1 MAAKEHSFDIS
12 AKIEMQELKNALEQ
26 AKKEINNRF
35 DFKDDKTKELH
46 LNEKTKVLSILAIS
60 ENKAKTIK
68 DILDSKL
75 IKRNLSL
82 KVLKETSKENASGG
96 NTKITYQIND
106 ILDDKNI
113 KTLTNAIKNQK
124 FKVQTQIQGSE
135 IRIKSKDIDELQKVI
150 SHLKTLELEIALC
163 FNNFS

>member
-106 ILDDKNI
+106 ILDDKSI

-150 SHLKTLELEIALC
+150 MHLKTLELEIALC

>member
-106 ILDDKNI
+106 ILDDKSI

-150 SHLKTLELEIALC
+150 AHLKTLELEIALC

>member
-106 ILDDKNI
+106 ILDDKSI
-113 KTLTNAIKNQK
+113 KTLTNVIKNQK

-150 SHLKTLELEIALC
+150 AHLKTLELEIALC

>member
-1 MAAKEHSFDIS
+1 
-12 AKIEMQELKNALEQ
+12 
-26 AKKEINNRF
+26 
-35 DFKDDKTKELH
+35 
-46 LNEKTKVLSILAIS
+46 
-60 ENKAKTIK
+60 
-68 DILDSKL
+68 
-75 IKRNLSL
+75 L

-106 ILDDKNI
+106 ILDDKSI

-150 SHLKTLELEIALC
+150 THLKTLELEIALC

>member
-1 MAAKEHSFDIS
+1 MAANEHSFDIS

-106 ILDDKNI
+106 ILDDKSI

-135 IRIKSKDIDELQKVI
+135 IRIKSKDIDELQ
-150 SHLKTLELEIALC
+150 
-163 FNNFS
+163 

>member
-106 ILDDKNI
+106 ILDDKSI

>member
-60 ENKAKTIK
+60 ENKAKAIK

-106 ILDDKNI
+106 ILDDKSI